1 MRWDPCLTQKGINDE
16 PHVLY
21 CMPPIQ
27 CELHAGQP
35 NVSVEGF
42 CKGMC
47 PDYQLRLRIQNVTE
61 NSLEA
66 VDPKGRGRGIEQLA
80 TKKWERNVRSSA

>member
-1 MRWDPCLTQKGINDE
+1 M
-16 PHVLY
+16 
-21 CMPPIQ
+21 
-27 CELHAGQP
+27 
-35 NVSVEGF
+35 EGF

-47 PDYQLRLRIQNVTE
+47 PDYQLRLRVQNVSE

-80 TKKWERNVRSSA
+80 TKKWERNVRASAAAFFKNAVLLCLHISRL

>member
-1 MRWDPCLTQKGINDE
+1 
-16 PHVLY
+16 
-21 CMPPIQ
+21 MPPST
-27 CELHAGQP
+27 CKLHAGQP
-35 NVSVEGF
+35 NLSVEGF

-47 PDYQLRLRIQNVTE
+47 PDYQLRARIQNVTE

-80 TKKWERNVRSSA
+80 TKKWERNVRVAA

>member
-1 MRWDPCLTQKGINDE
+1 MGCF
-16 PHVLY
+16 
-21 CMPPIQ
+21 
-27 CELHAGQP
+27 AGEP

-47 PDYQLRLRIQNVTE
+47 PDYQLRLRVQNVTE
-61 NSLEA
+61 KSLEA

-80 TKKWERNVRSSA
+80 TKKWERNVRTLCMST

>member
-1 MRWDPCLTQKGINDE
+1 MLDSTGVIVESLVWEGMVPSTY
-16 PHVLY
+16 H
-21 CMPPIQ
+21 
-27 CELHAGQP
+27 LHAGEP

-66 VDPKGRGRGIEQLA
+66 VDPKGRGRRIEQLA
-80 TKKWERNVRSSA
+80 TKKWERNVRTSA

>member
-1 MRWDPCLTQKGINDE
+1 MQMMLTCWYWKVC
-16 PHVLY
+16 H
-21 CMPPIQ
+21 CMYT
-27 CELHAGQP
+27 CHFAGEP

-47 PDYQLRLRIQNVTE
+47 PDYQLRLRVQNVTDK
-61 NSLEA
+61 SLEA

-80 TKKWERNVRSSA
+80 TKKWERNVRAFA

>member
-1 MRWDPCLTQKGINDE
+1 M
-16 PHVLY
+16 
-21 CMPPIQ
+21 
-27 CELHAGQP
+27 
-35 NVSVEGF
+35 EGF

-47 PDYQLRLRIQNVTE
+47 PDYQLRLRVQNVSE

-80 TKKWERNVRSSA
+80 TKKWERNVRASAAAVSAKSRTLLLLAYTPADLDVKK

>member
-1 MRWDPCLTQKGINDE
+1 MLFSMGIDIE
-16 PHVLY
+16 SLVSESMLPST
-21 CMPPIQ
+21 CK
-27 CELHAGQP
+27 LHTGEP

-66 VDPKGRGRGIEQLA
+66 VDPKGRGRAIEQLA
-80 TKKWERNVRSSA
+80 TKKWERNVRTSA

>member
-1 MRWDPCLTQKGINDE
+1 M
-16 PHVLY
+16 
-21 CMPPIQ
+21 
-27 CELHAGQP
+27 
-35 NVSVEGF
+35 EGF

-47 PDYQLRLRIQNVTE
+47 PDYQLRLRIQNVSD

-80 TKKWERNVRSSA
+80 TKKWERNVRASAGKLTAYSRMLFTLCLHTNRPSKVQ